1 MFDKKS
7 MKLIKDYKK
16 AQEYLLAGIPVYMVK
31 LDGSLEELTEANDL
45 SLDNEN
51 DTLIFHNL
59 KGGRYAVYRK
69 KLIEI
74 GEFQKDIHIGNRILT
89 VSHTMKGGGSSWM
102 FASCRDEE

>member
-16 AQEYLLAGIPVYMVK
+16 AQEYLLEGIPVYMVK
-31 LDGSLEELTEANDL
+31 LDGSLEELTEANWMAV
-45 SLDNEN
+45 
-51 DTLIFHNL
+51 IFHNL

-69 KLIEI
+69 KLIEV
-74 GEFQKDIHIGNRILT
+74 GEFQKDIHIGKRILT